1 MLVAIAM
8 QESALITRQQISGS
22 AISPYQFEQIG
33 IDNVFTHA
41 DTGQLVTSAAK
52 ELAIPVDEN
61 FYDAVK
67 WNDAMATV
75 IARLILWP
83 DPAMLPALG
92 KEVDARS
99 YYERTWRPG
108 IKSSIRW
115 TTSYGAAVAC
125 VRSVP

>member
-8 QESALITRQQISGS
+8 QESALITRKQVGGS
-22 AISPYQFEQIG
+22 AISPYQFEKIG

-41 DTGQLVTSAAK
+41 ETGRLVTGAAK

-67 WNDAMATV
+67 WNDAIATV
-75 IARLILWP
+75 IARLILWL
-83 DPAMLPALG
+83 DPAPLPALG
-92 KEVDARS
+92 KEVDARA

-115 TTSYGAAVAC
+115 TTSYGTAVAC
-125 VRSVP
+125 IRSTP